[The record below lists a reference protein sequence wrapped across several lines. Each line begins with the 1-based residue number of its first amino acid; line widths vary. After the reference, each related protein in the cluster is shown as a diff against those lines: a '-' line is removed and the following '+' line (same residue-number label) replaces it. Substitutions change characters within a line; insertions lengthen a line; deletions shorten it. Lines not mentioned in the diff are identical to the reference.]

1 MVRSV
6 SSSSYSR
13 YSCGFFNA
21 RHAHS
26 APFHNNANNSTGS
39 VTSPYNL
46 VANLPCC
53 GFSDPEMSRIGIISH
68 HAMSHSSRSFLR

>member
-6 SSSSYSR
+6 SSSSSSR

-26 APFHNNANNSTGS
+26 APAFRNNSNNSTGP

-46 VANLPCC
+46 VANPCC
-53 GFSDPEMSRIGIISH
+53 GFSDPEMSRIGIIGH
-68 HAMSHSSRSFLR
+68 HAMSHSSRSILK